1 MKTRSTLGISEPWQG
16 LCSDSFTESR
26 RATSAALQIYCIY
39 EQESSLQ
46 HPENLPRNP
55 SQAILPE
62 MASASMST
70 SDAHE
75 NQDLSKL
82 KFQKLLQAAMKYKA
96 RSHNT
101 YQSTHVTGL
110 NAEPKVD
117 INTVLI
123 GDSMFERLK
132 NTGRNTRFA
141 QLPSSF
147 NAGVGGDKIENVLY
161 RLDLGLMSQLDTRNV
176 KLWVVMI
183 GTNNLKK
190 ALKKVEVERYR
201 LLLQALLR
209 ISPRSRILC
218 CEIFKRK
225 DIDDCHV
232 EESNRAI
239 RGVIEEMNG
248 NLGEKIFW
256 VEAPDGV
263 TKERLVDHVH
273 LDKEGYIL
281 WDEVLYARVEE
292 LSK

>member
-1 MKTRSTLGISEPWQG
+1 MASLSIP
-16 LCSDSFTESR
+16 
-26 RATSAALQIYCIY
+26 TSA
-39 EQESSLQ
+39 
-46 HPENLPRNP
+46 
-55 SQAILPE
+55 
-62 MASASMST
+62 
-70 SDAHE
+70 AHE
-75 NQDLSKL
+75 NQHLSKL
-82 KFQKLLQAAMKYKA
+82 EFQKLLQAELKYKA

-101 YQSTHVTGL
+101 YQSTHAPEL
-110 NAEPKVD
+110 NAEPKVE

-123 GDSMFERLK
+123 GDSMLERLK
-132 NTGRNTRFA
+132 NTGRNTRLA

-161 RLDLGLMSQLDTRNV
+161 RLDLGLMSQLETRNV

-209 ISPRSRILC
+209 ISPTSRILC

-225 DIDDCHV
+225 DIVDYHV
-232 EESNRAI
+232 KESNRAI
-239 RGVIEEMNG
+239 RGVLEEMNG

-256 VEAPDGV
+256 VEAPEGV

-273 LDKEGYIL
+273 LDKEGYRL
-281 WDEVLYARVEE
+281 WDELLYARVEE
-292 LSK
+292 LLK